1 MFKGQE
7 IKVFNN
13 FDDGILVCGSEDL
26 PKNYLMLKDD
36 EGIQTLIKINFLM
49 KTINMDLGTL
59 PETFTICS
67 SLYVEYLTT
76 FLNFFSIKDVSTYVS
91 MQKFQS
97 PE

>member
-1 MFKGQE
+1 
-7 IKVFNN
+7 
-13 FDDGILVCGSEDL
+13 
-26 PKNYLMLKDD
+26 
-36 EGIQTLIKINFLM
+36 M

-76 FLNFFSIKDVSTYVS
+76 FLNFYSIKDVSTYVS